1 MIRWL
6 LALCLLLATPALAA
20 PVLVKSGEH
29 DGFTRL
35 VMDFGHPIAWQLG
48 RTEDGYE
55 LRIADQSP
63 GYDLTEA
70 FKLIGK
76 SRLAAIWADPNS
88 GDLRLGIACACH
100 AIPFEFRPGIVVID
114 LSDGPPPKGSS
125 FELALDGSS
134 TDILSARPVPR
145 PKQRPQQL
153 TDGLDWTQQ
162 ALADLNKQ
170 QTNAGS
176 ALVLPTTDPALQPMR
191 EGLMRDLSAGAANG
205 LVDMALPE
213 ATANQQ
219 MAAPDVAGM
228 AVTLGDLPGVAAGQG
243 LPDHAGLGAQG
254 QSCIPAAELDL
265 ASWVTDAPVSAQM
278 AAARDGLVGEFD
290 AVDPTALRHAVT
302 FNLAIGF
309 GAEARQLLQGFPAD
323 LPERPVWVS
332 LSYLVDGEIPPATAF
347 AGQAAC
353 DTPAALWAIL
363 SEPQLTQGDA
373 INRNSAYQAFSD
385 LPLGLRRQLGPAV
398 VDRFM
403 ALGDPDTAA
412 KIRNA
417 VLRAPGLAGPAVAL
431 MQARME
437 LAAHDPKT
445 AEAQLT
451 SLIADSGPETGA
463 ALVALADLR
472 TGQDLPVTPDIV
484 TALQAVVQETAG
496 QPDAAAA
503 RRSLIW
509 AEAAAGDFPTAFADL
524 PDNPEA
530 GARLW
535 RLLALIGPDE
545 AVLDYAVL
553 AADTALPQSDS
564 GTKAA
569 FARRLQDLGLPDAAL
584 RWAEAANP
592 PDPLLLARI
601 HLSRHDGRAALAVLD
616 TVDGPDA
623 YDLRADALL
632 QLGDPAAA
640 ATVLAAADRPQDE
653 LQALTGAHDWQDV
666 AERGQGPWKELAA
679 LLPTP
684 PAANGEGSLARAQR
698 LADASTATQEQVAA
712 LLAAVANQ

>member
-1 MIRWL
+1 MIRWF
-6 LALCLLLATPALAA
+6 LALCLLFATPALAA

-125 FELALDGSS
+125 FELSLGGSS
-134 TDILSARPVPR
+134 TGILSAHPVPK

-170 QTNAGS
+170 QPNAGS
-176 ALVLPTTDPALQPMR
+176 AMVLPATDPALQPMR

-213 ATANQQ
+213 AVAKPQ
-219 MAAPDVAGM
+219 MAEAPVPGM

-254 QSCIPAAELDL
+254 QSCTSAEALDM

-278 AAARDGLVGEFD
+278 AEARDGLVGEFD

-302 FNLAIGF
+302 FDLAIGF

-323 LPERPVWVS
+323 LPERPVWIS
-332 LSYLVDGEIPPATAF
+332 LSYLVDGEIPPISAF

-385 LPLGLRRQLGPAV
+385 LPLDLRRQLGPAV

-403 ALGDPDTAA
+403 ALGDADTAA

-417 VLRAPGLAGPAVAL
+417 VLRAPGQAGPTVTL

-437 LAAHDPKT
+437 LAANDPTT
-445 AEAQLT
+445 AEAQLN

-472 TGQDLPVTPDIV
+472 TGQDLPVTADIV

-509 AEAAAGDFPTAFADL
+509 AEAAAGDFRAAFTDL
-524 PDNPEA
+524 RDDPEA

-535 RLLALIGPDE
+535 RLLALIGPDD

-553 AADTALPQSDS
+553 AVDAPLPQSDAE
-564 GTKAA
+564 TNAA
-569 FARRLQDLGLPDAAL
+569 FAQRLQDLGLPDAAL
-584 RWAEAANP
+584 RWAAAANP

-601 HLSRHDGRAALAVLD
+601 HLSRHDGRAALAALD

-623 YDLRADALL
+623 YDLRAKALL

-640 ATVLAAADRPQDE
+640 ATVLAAADRPEDE
-653 LQALTGAHDWQDV
+653 LLALTGARDWQDV

-684 PAANGEGSLARAQR
+684 PAANGEGPLARAQR
-698 LADASTATQEQVAA
+698 LADASTATQEQVVA